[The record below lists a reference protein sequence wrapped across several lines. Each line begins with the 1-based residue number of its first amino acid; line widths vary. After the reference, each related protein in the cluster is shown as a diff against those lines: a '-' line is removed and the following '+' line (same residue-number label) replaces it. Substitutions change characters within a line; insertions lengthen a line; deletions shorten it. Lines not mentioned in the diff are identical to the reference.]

1 MLLLAHQVLSGR
13 CISAFTHY
21 ILSNPIGSLIII
33 RTFKK
38 EKKKSYLQYICKE
51 LVYHHIYALLF
62 LKPK

>member
-38 EKKKSYLQYICKE
+38 EKKKA
-51 LVYHHIYALLF
+51 IYNIF
-62 LKPK
+62 VKS